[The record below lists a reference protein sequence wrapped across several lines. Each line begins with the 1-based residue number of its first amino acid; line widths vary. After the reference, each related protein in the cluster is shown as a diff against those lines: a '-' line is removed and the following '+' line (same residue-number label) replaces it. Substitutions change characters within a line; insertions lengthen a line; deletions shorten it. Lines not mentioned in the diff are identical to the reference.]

1 MTAGTVI
8 LGAGQSGFSVAA
20 RLRSLGYDREVIV
33 LGDEASLPYQR
44 PPLSKK
50 LLAGSIEDSA
60 LQLRPEQFF
69 REQRIDVRTRV
80 RVVRI
85 DKDARCV
92 HLDNGSALA
101 FEHLVLATGTRA
113 RQLPETLTQ
122 GLGGLH
128 VLRSM
133 SDAFAIRSQL
143 QPGRRLV
150 VIGGGFVG
158 LEAAATA
165 RSLGLDVTVV
175 EQADRILQR
184 VAGAGVSQRLGALHK
199 ERGVHVLEGRRV
211 DSLRGVDG
219 QIHEVVLDGDQALP
233 ADLVLV
239 GIGALPNVE
248 LARDCG
254 LDERDG
260 ILVNE
265 HGMTSAPGI
274 YACGDCARFPVP
286 SGATLRL
293 ESVQNAIAMGECVA
307 QAIAGKPV
315 AYAPVPWFWSDQYD
329 CKLQMVGLTA
339 GADRVVVRDA
349 GSSPTTGV
357 SFWHFK
363 GPQLLAL
370 EALNDAGAFVQARR
384 WLEQQQT
391 PNPTELADAGV
402 PLRSVS
408 VQ

>member
-1 MTAGTVI
+1 MAVGTVI

-20 RLRSLGYDREVIV
+20 RLRALGYDRDVTV

-50 LLAGSIEDSA
+50 FLAGSVQDSA
-60 LQLRPEQFF
+60 LQLRPDYFFCEQNITVKTGV
-69 REQRIDVRTRV
+69 QA
-80 RVVRI
+80 VRI
-85 DKDARCV
+85 DKDARRI
-92 HLDNGSALA
+92 HLGDGSELA
-101 FEHLVLATGTRA
+101 FEHLVFATGTRA
-113 RQLPETLTQ
+113 RPLPPTMTQ
-122 GLGGLH
+122 GLQGIH

-133 SDAFAIRSQL
+133 ADATALRLQL

-165 RSLGLDVTVV
+165 RGLGLDVTVV

-184 VAGAGVSQRLGALHK
+184 VASTGVSQRLRDLHR

-211 DSLRGVDG
+211 ERLRGSDG
-219 QIHEVVLDGDQALP
+219 HVHELVLDGEQALP

-248 LARDCG
+248 LARDSG

-265 HGMTSAPGI
+265 HGMTSTPGI
-274 YACGDCARFPVP
+274 YACGDCARFPVA
-286 SGATLRL
+286 GGGTLRL
-293 ESVQNAIAMGECVA
+293 ESVQNAIALGECVA
-307 QAIAGKPV
+307 QSIVGKPV

-339 GADRVVVRDA
+339 GADHVVVRDA
-349 GSSPTTGV
+349 GSSPTSGI
-357 SFWHFK
+357 SFWHFQ
-363 GPQLLAL
+363 GPQLLAV
-370 EALNDAGAFVQARR
+370 EALNDAAAFVQARR
-384 WLEQQQT
+384 WLEQRQT
-391 PNPTELADAGV
+391 PNPTELANAGL
-402 PLRSVS
+402 PLRSVP
-408 VQ
+408 VH